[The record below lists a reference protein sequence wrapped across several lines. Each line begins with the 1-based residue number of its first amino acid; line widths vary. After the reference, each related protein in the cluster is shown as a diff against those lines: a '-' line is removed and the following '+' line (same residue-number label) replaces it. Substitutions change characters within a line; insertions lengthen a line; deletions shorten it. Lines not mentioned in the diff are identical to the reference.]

1 MNISGKQLFAAA
13 ALVGF
18 IAESN
23 ATDNKCRNPN
33 SSLLSPIGAISA
45 WDKAIS
51 IRSYGLDRCRDLPV
65 LRYGKFIMKLVN

>member
-1 MNISGKQLFAAA
+1 MNISGKKLFAAA

-23 ATDNKCRNPN
+23 ATGNKCRHPD

-45 WDKAIS
+45 WEHAIS
-51 IRSYGLDRCRDLPV
+51 ARSMGLDRCRDLPL
-65 LRYGKFIMKLVN
+65 LRYGNFIMKLVN